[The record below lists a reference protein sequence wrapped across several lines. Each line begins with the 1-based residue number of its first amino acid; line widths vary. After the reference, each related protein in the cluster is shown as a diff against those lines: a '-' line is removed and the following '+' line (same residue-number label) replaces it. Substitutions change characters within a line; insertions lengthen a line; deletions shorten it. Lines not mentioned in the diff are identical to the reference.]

1 MGEAPK
7 PRSKATPNSMAE
19 VSVQQAFDQVL
30 RLRQAGRRAD
40 ADSLYRHILA
50 QIPNEPNALHT
61 LGVLAHRAG
70 QNEFAADLIGR
81 AVALA
86 PEDAEYHDNLGVVL
100 AADQRWGDA
109 AAAFE
114 RAVELD
120 PSVAETCLNAAHAL
134 RRAGRPAEA
143 MARYRQAIALKSDL
157 VAAHNN
163 LGNLLRESG
172 RIDDAIASYRNAI
185 ELRPDYVE
193 AHNNLASALLETG
206 QPDASLDHY
215 QRAIDA
221 RPDVPELYNNLGKAH
236 RAAGDVSAAIAAH
249 EKALALKPDDA
260 DAHWN
265 LSLMLL
271 LSGQFERGWN
281 EYEWRWAVPEFRP
294 PRRNFRQPQ
303 WVGQSLKGKRI
314 LLHAEQGFGDTI
326 QFCRYA
332 TLVAQQGGRVILEC
346 PPELHRLLQ
355 TLPGVDQLI
364 AAGEPLPEFDF
375 HCPLLSLPRL
385 FRTRLEAIPNV
396 VPYLQADAARTGGWQ
411 DRLPLPH
418 DQLRVGLV
426 WAGSAANPNDR
437 NRSIPLTTLAPL
449 LKAPDV
455 RFYSLQSGRAAEQ
468 ARDVAGEFQ
477 SLVVTDAFA
486 DFADTA
492 SLIANLDLVISVD
505 TAVAHLAAAMAVP
518 TWVLL
523 PFAPDWRWLLDR
535 QDSPW
540 YPTMRLFRQPRRG
553 DWAGVIESV
562 AADLQHVA
570 SECVPQ
576 FVARSAVRTR

>member
-1 MGEAPK
+1 
-7 PRSKATPNSMAE
+7 MAE
-19 VSVQQAFDQVL
+19 VSVQQAFDRVL

-40 ADSLYRHILA
+40 ADSLYRHIVA

-86 PEDAEYHDNLGVVL
+86 PDDAEYHENLGVVL
-100 AADQRWGDA
+100 AASERWGEA

-134 RRAGRPAEA
+134 RRSGRPAEA
-143 MARYRQAIALKSDL
+143 MARYRQAIALKPDL
-157 VAAHNN
+157 VPAHNN

-172 RIDDAIASYRNAI
+172 RIDEAIAAFRKAL
-185 ELRPDYVE
+185 EHRPDYVE
-193 AHNNLASALLETG
+193 AQNNLASALLETG
-206 QPDASLDHY
+206 QPEASLQHY
-215 QRAIDA
+215 QRAIAA

-236 RAAGDVSAAIAAH
+236 RAAGDVPAAIAAH

-281 EYEWRWAVPEFRP
+281 EYEWRWAVPEFRS
-294 PRRNFRQPQ
+294 PRPDFRQPQ
-303 WVGQSLKGKRI
+303 WVGQPLQGKRI

-332 TLVAQQGGRVILEC
+332 PLVAQQGGRVILEC

-355 TLPGVDQLI
+355 ILPGVEQLI

-375 HCPLLSLPRL
+375 HSPLLSLPRI
-385 FRTRLEAIPNV
+385 FRTRIETVPNFV
-396 VPYLQADAARTGGWQ
+396 AYLQADAAQAARWQ
-411 DRLPLPH
+411 HRLPLPT

-437 NRSIPLTTLAPL
+437 NRSITLDALAPL
-449 LKAPDV
+449 LRVPDV
-455 RFYSLQSGRAAEQ
+455 RFYSLQTGRGADP
-468 ARDVAGEFQ
+468 ARDAAGEFK
-477 SLVVTDAFA
+477 SIVGTDGFE

-505 TAVAHLAAAMAVP
+505 TAVAHLAGAMAVP
-518 TWVLL
+518 VWALL
-523 PFAPDWRWLLDR
+523 PFGPDWRWLLDR

-553 DWAGVIESV
+553 NWQSV
-562 AADLQHVA
+562 VQSVA
-570 SECVPQ
+570 SELQQVVMECLPQ
-576 FVARSAVRTR
+576 FLGR